1 LEFMPSETRSWETR
15 VRRLAARRYREQ
27 EGACYVEGIRPVL
40 DAIESGASIDALLF
54 CPELLRSE
62 VALRMVQEQGASGVP
77 VVTLSRAN
85 FERLSDRDNPVGL
98 GAIVRWAPL
107 GLEALATG
115 GDTLLVMAE
124 DMRDPGNLGTLLR
137 TVDAIG
143 GSGVVIVGSSTD
155 PTHPKC
161 LKASMGTLFRVAVAR
176 AVSVEDF
183 LRWAKERHLWTVA
196 TTARRGTPF
205 WSLKYQRP
213 LALLL
218 GNEGEGLR
226 PETIQATDAVARIPM
241 WGTAS
246 SLNVSVAAGVLLYEI
261 KRQEEASAASEE
273 RKWMG

>member
-1 LEFMPSETRSWETR
+1 MPPETRYWETR
-15 VRRLAARRYREQ
+15 VRRLATRHYREQ
-27 EGACYVEGIRPVL
+27 EGTCYVEGIRPVL
-40 DAIESGASIDALLF
+40 DAIESEVEVEALLF

-62 VALRMVQEQGASGVP
+62 VALRVIQEQEDSGVP
-77 VVTLSRAN
+77 VVRLSRAN
-85 FERLSDRDNPVGL
+85 FERLSDRDNPVGV

-107 GLEALATG
+107 TLETLMVDPEA
-115 GDTLLVMAE
+115 LLVMAE
-124 DMRDPGNLGTLLR
+124 DTRDPGNLGTLLR

-143 GSGVVIVGSSTD
+143 GSGVAIVGASTD

-161 LKASMGTLFRVAVAR
+161 LKASMGTIFRVPVAR
-176 AVSVEDF
+176 AASVEDF
-183 LRWAKERHLWTVA
+183 LRWARERRLWTVA
-196 TTARRGTPF
+196 TTARRGTSF

-226 PETIQATDAVARIPM
+226 PETIQAADAVVRIPM

-261 KRQEEASAASEE
+261 KRQEEASGGSE
-273 RKWMG
+273 